1 MTNDNVE
8 TTKVGKK
15 GIVVIPAPMRQRFG
29 LSEGSLAIIEE
40 KEDGI
45 FIRPAVALPVE
56 MYSPERIAEFMLSN
70 AGDSVEYEKAKKEVK
85 NMGLNP
91 EEICHIKPEI

>member
-29 LSEGSLAIIEE
+29 LSEGSGSPRITVFAT
-40 KEDGI
+40 
-45 FIRPAVALPVE
+45 R
-56 MYSPERIAEFMLSN
+56 YSVRRRQISH
-70 AGDSVEYEKAKKEVK
+70 S
-85 NMGLNP
+85 
-91 EEICHIKPEI
+91 H